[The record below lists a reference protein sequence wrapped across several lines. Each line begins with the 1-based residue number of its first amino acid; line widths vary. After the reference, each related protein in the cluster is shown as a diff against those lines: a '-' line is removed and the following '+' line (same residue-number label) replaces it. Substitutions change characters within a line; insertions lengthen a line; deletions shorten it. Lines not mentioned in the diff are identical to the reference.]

1 MWALKHMFGLP
12 PTTPNAAVRYVS
24 GTLFIETRIQQRQL
38 MFFHSLLQKEQGHR
52 TLEAL
57 SELQNY
63 NIGWTKKIDQTLA
76 SWELENDWSVIKTI
90 PQGIWKRLVYAAAEK
105 WNKKKL
111 VNECQTKQRGVT
123 KNKTKTV
130 SILEQIEKPNYIR
143 QPLPILRELTCVE
156 MRALVMGRYGM
167 LDCRAN
173 FSAGYGN
180 KQCLRCDVEDNEVHR
195 MNECPL
201 YGSVNRVDSDQK
213 VDFEKIYSDSIDDV
227 RPVIDAILEMWDL
240 EHGKNK
246 MRT

>member
-1 MWALKHMFGLP
+1 MQRLK
-12 PTTPNAAVRYVS
+12 N
-24 GTLFIETRIQQRQL
+24 GTR
-38 MFFHSLLQKEQGHR
+38 
-52 TLEAL
+52 
-57 SELQNY
+57 
-63 NIGWTKKIDQTLA
+63 
-76 SWELENDWSVIKTI
+76 
-90 PQGIWKRLVYAAAEK
+90 
-105 WNKKKL
+105 KKL

-213 VDFEKIYSDSIDDV
+213 VDFGKIYSNSIDDV

-240 EHGKNK
+240 EHSKNK